1 MSGEL
6 TPLHRLLRRVARY
19 RRRIRRWIA
28 FLGTGVI
35 LCAAILGLFC
45 FDWLLQPTREIR
57 LVGLLI
63 AMAAAVLAFIRY
75 VLPWLRYQESELDIA
90 LLVEKHHGI
99 DSDLVAALQFE
110 RPEAA
115 RWGSVELERHV
126 IRRVAE
132 LAQRLP
138 LIRETPRTPLRRRVV
153 AAVCGVALLGLLWML
168 FPDHLRTFT
177 RRLLLEETPYPT
189 ATRLVA
195 VYINGQAVPFTGSEP
210 MIRCAAG
217 QPVTI
222 AVVASGY
229 LPAAGKLILSS
240 PTSDRRTVEQ
250 TLPRAAPKE
259 TTGGRDDHAVSPA
272 GEVYRAELPALQ
284 ESVRLRILL
293 GDAAT
298 NWLTL
303 VCLNPPAVVLM
314 GYVEDPRNEGVPTVM
329 QGVTQITVTEGSRV
343 TLGVA
348 SDRPLRN
355 VVARMD
361 RLQRPLEKRWPAS
374 VPQPTDNSAQL
385 LTSTAGTGT
394 SGKSAELWWL
404 DPEGLPLSELATPQ
418 HILFEITDEN
428 NLTVDPPLEA
438 TLLVR
443 PDYPPQV
450 TARALTKFVL
460 PTAKPTLVCQVRDD
474 LGIEKVTVQAQ
485 VIHPDGNSEPP
496 VVWTV
501 WEKSADRVK
510 VLDEKW
516 KIDLSR
522 LSCRKG
528 DRVELV
534 ISATDIRRPCREG
547 AVSSSE
553 PIALEVTD
561 LAGILA
567 IMSEI
572 DRQSAEE
579 LREMIDKQL
588 DVGGGP

>member
-1 MSGEL
+1 MSDEL
-6 TPLHRLLRRVARY
+6 TSLHRLLGRVARY
-19 RRRIRRWIA
+19 RRRTRWWIA
-28 FLGTGVI
+28 LLGTGVI
-35 LCAAILGLFC
+35 LCGAILGLFC
-45 FDWLLQPTREIR
+45 FDWLLRPTREVR
-57 LVGLLI
+57 LVGLVI
-63 AMAAAVLAFIRY
+63 SVTSGVLAFIRY
-75 VLPWLRYQESELDIA
+75 VLPWLRYRESELEIA
-90 LLVEKHHGI
+90 LLVEKHQGI

-115 RWGSVELERHV
+115 RWGSVELQRHV
-126 IRRVAE
+126 IRQVAE

-138 LIRETPRTPLRRRVV
+138 LIRDVPQTPLRRRVI
-153 AAVCGVALLGLLWML
+153 AAVCGMTLLTLLWIL
-168 FPDHLRTFT
+168 FPEHVRTFT

-195 VYINGQAVPFTGSEP
+195 VYINGQRISWTESEP
-210 MIRCAAG
+210 VIRCAAG
-217 QPVTI
+217 QPVT
-222 AVVASGY
+222 VVAVAGGY
-229 LPAAGKLILSS
+229 LPPAGKLVLSS
-240 PTSDRRTVEQ
+240 PTRGRHAVEQ
-250 TLPRAAPKE
+250 ALPRAASNDENSGAEKNY
-259 TTGGRDDHAVSPA
+259 TAAVA

-284 ESVRLRILL
+284 ETVRLRILL

-303 VCLNPPAVVLM
+303 TCLNPPAVILIS
-314 GYVEDPRNEGVPTVM
+314 YVEDPRNESAPTVI
-329 QGVTQITVTEGSRV
+329 QGVTQLTVTEGSRV

-348 SDRPLRN
+348 SDRPLRR
-355 VVARMD
+355 VVARLG
-361 RLQRPLEKRWPAS
+361 RLQRPLEKQWPAS
-374 VPQPTDNSAQL
+374 VPQPADMSVQL
-385 LTSTAGTGT
+385 LTSTADNGA
-394 SGKSAELWWL
+394 GKATELWWL
-404 DPEGLPLSELATPQ
+404 NPEGLPLSELATPQ

-438 TLLVR
+438 TVLVR

-450 TARALTKFVL
+450 MARALTRFVL

-474 LGIEKVTVQAQ
+474 LGIEKVSVQAT

-496 VVWTV
+496 ATWTI
-501 WEKSADRVK
+501 WEKSADRVR

-516 KIDLSR
+516 KIDLSQ
-522 LSCRKG
+522 LSCQKG

-534 ISATDIRRPCREG
+534 ILATDMRRPGREG

-553 PIALEVTD
+553 PITLEVTD

>member
-6 TPLHRLLRRVARY
+6 TPLHRLLRRIARH
-19 RRRIRRWIA
+19 RRRTRWWIA
-28 FLGTGVI
+28 LLGTGVI

-45 FDWLLQPTREIR
+45 FDWLLRPAREVR
-57 LVGLLI
+57 LVGLVV
-63 AMAAAVLAFIRY
+63 AVAAGVLAFIRY
-75 VLPWLRYQESELDIA
+75 VLPWLRYRESELDIA

-115 RWGSVELERHV
+115 RWGSLELERRV

-138 LIRETPRTPLRRRVV
+138 LVRDVPRTPLRRRVI
-153 AAVCGVALLGLLWML
+153 AAVCGMTLLAFLWIL
-168 FPDHLRTFT
+168 FPEHVRTFT

-195 VYINGQAVPFTGSEP
+195 VYINGEAVPWTESEP
-210 MIRCAAG
+210 IIRCAAG

-222 AVVASGY
+222 AVVARGY
-229 LPAAGKLILSS
+229 LPSTGKLILRSS
-240 PTSDRRTVEQ
+240 KNDHRTVEQ
-250 TLPRAAPKE
+250 DLPHAIPKE
-259 TTGGRDDHAVSPA
+259 STGDTDDHAGGPA
-272 GEVYRAELPALQ
+272 GEVYRAELPVLQ
-284 ESVRLRILL
+284 ETVHLRILL

-303 VCLNPPAVVLM
+303 ACLNPPAVILV
-314 GYVEDPRNEGVPTVM
+314 GYVEDPRNDRAPALM
-329 QGVTQITVTEGSRV
+329 QGVTQLTVTEGARV

-348 SDRPLRN
+348 SDRPLRR

-374 VPQPTDNSAQL
+374 VPQPPDTSTQL
-385 LTSTAGTGT
+385 LTSTAGNGT

-418 HILFEITDEN
+418 HIIFEITDEN

-450 TARALTKFVL
+450 TARTLTKFVL

-496 VVWTV
+496 VVWTM

-516 KIDLSR
+516 KIDLGR
-522 LSCRKG
+522 LSCGKG

-534 ISATDIRRPCREG
+534 VSATDIRRPGREG

-553 PIALEVTD
+553 PITLEVTD